1 MYTDPKIF
9 QISSEYWFMFSKVIY
24 SRYALLTLYMYAKLC
39 NIEVLPSYIKEVA
52 VGDILT
58 VQALITNPLDWHHF
72 YEKVSTIKI
81 GDRSNFTVITQE
93 GERVIGFGN
102 IVEVDK
108 WSNRGQYGFKIK
120 ISVKKQK
127 SLTDRRI
134 RAPSKVKLSSLQPEN
149 VSDAAEPASVI
160 VPPAHS
166 LTAAAAAPP
175 ATSTTT
181 TTVITAHDINS
192 FQEMLKESL
201 TMDIT
206 S

>member
-1 MYTDPKIF
+1 M
-9 QISSEYWFMFSKVIY
+9 
-24 SRYALLTLYMYAKLC
+24 YMYAKLC

-81 GDRSNFTVITQE
+81 GDRTDFTVVTQE

-127 SLTDRRI
+127 SLSDRRI
-134 RAPSKVKLSSLQPEN
+134 RGPSKVRLSSMQPEN
-149 VSDAAEPASVI
+149 VSNDAEPASAVV
-160 VPPAHS
+160 VPPAGL
-166 LTAAAAAPP
+166 LTAAP
-175 ATSTTT
+175 ASTTD
-181 TTVITAHDINS
+181 VITAQDIDT
-192 FQEMLKESL
+192 FQEILKESL
-201 TMDIT
+201 TMDMT
-206 S
+206 A

>member
-1 MYTDPKIF
+1 MYIDSKLF
-9 QISSEYWFMFSKVIY
+9 QISSEYWLIFSKVFY
-24 SRYALLTLYMYAKLC
+24 SRYALTCLYMYAKLC

-81 GDRSNFTVITQE
+81 GDRTDFTVVTQE

-127 SLTDRRI
+127 SLSDRRI
-134 RAPSKVKLSSLQPEN
+134 RGPSKIKLASVQPEN
-149 VSDAAEPASVI
+149 MYDAAGTRSVVV
-160 VPPAHS
+160 VPPAG
-166 LTAAAAAPP
+166 LLAAAAAPP
-175 ATSTTT
+175 DTTI
-181 TTVITAHDINS
+181 VITAQDMNN

-201 TMDIT
+201 TLDMT
-206 S
+206 A

>member
-1 MYTDPKIF
+1 
-9 QISSEYWFMFSKVIY
+9 
-24 SRYALLTLYMYAKLC
+24 MYAKLC

-81 GDRSNFTVITQE
+81 GDRTDFTVVTQE

-108 WSNRGQYGFKIK
+108 WSDRGRYGFKIK

-127 SLTDRRI
+127 SLSDRRI
-134 RAPSKVKLSSLQPEN
+134 RGPSKIKLSSVQQEN
-149 VSDAAEPASVI
+149 IYDAAGPRSVVVI
-160 VPPAHS
+160 PPAGLLGAS
-166 LTAAAAAPP
+166 AATAAAAPD
-175 ATSTTT
+175 TTA
-181 TTVITAHDINS
+181 VVTAQDMNN

-201 TMDIT
+201 TMDMT
-206 S
+206 A

>member
-1 MYTDPKIF
+1 
-9 QISSEYWFMFSKVIY
+9 
-24 SRYALLTLYMYAKLC
+24 MYAKLC

-58 VQALITNPLDWHHF
+58 VQALVTNPLDWHHF

-81 GDRSNFTVITQE
+81 GDRTDFTVVTQE

-108 WSNRGQYGFKIK
+108 WSDRGRYGFKIK

-127 SLTDRRI
+127 SLSDRRI
-134 RAPSKVKLSSLQPEN
+134 RGPSKIKLSSVQQEN
-149 VSDAAEPASVI
+149 MYDAAGPRSVVVI
-160 VPPAHS
+160 PPAGLLGAS
-166 LTAAAAAPP
+166 AATAAAAPD
-175 ATSTTT
+175 TTA
-181 TTVITAHDINS
+181 VVTAQDMNN

-201 TMDIT
+201 TMDMT
-206 S
+206 A

>member
-1 MYTDPKIF
+1 
-9 QISSEYWFMFSKVIY
+9 
-24 SRYALLTLYMYAKLC
+24 MYAKLC
-39 NIEVLPSYIKEVA
+39 DIEVLPSYIKEVA

-72 YEKVSTIKI
+72 YEKVSTIKL
-81 GDRSNFTVITQE
+81 GGRTDFTVITPE
-93 GERVIGFGN
+93 GERVVGFGN
-102 IVEVDK
+102 IEEVDK

-134 RAPSKVKLSSLQPEN
+134 RGPSKAKLSSVQPEN
-149 VSDAAEPASVI
+149 VSDAAAVVVEAESAR
-160 VPPAHS
+160 VPPAHP
-166 LTAAAAAPP
+166 LTAAAAAATALPP
-175 ATSTTT
+175 ATNAAK
-181 TTVITAHDINS
+181 TVITAHDIDS

>member
-1 MYTDPKIF
+1 
-9 QISSEYWFMFSKVIY
+9 
-24 SRYALLTLYMYAKLC
+24 MYAKLC
-39 NIEVLPSYIKEVA
+39 NMEILPSYIKEVA

-72 YEKVSTIKI
+72 YERVSTIKI
-81 GDRSNFTVITQE
+81 GDRTDFTVITQE
-93 GERVIGFGN
+93 GERVIGSGN
-102 IVEVDK
+102 IVEMDK

-134 RAPSKVKLSSLQPEN
+134 RGSSKAKLSSVQPEN
-149 VSDAAEPASVI
+149 LSDAAEPASVM
-160 VPPAHS
+160 VPPAHL
-166 LTAAAAAPP
+166 LTTAAPP
-175 ATSTTT
+175 PPPATGTNN
-181 TTVITAHDINS
+181 TVITMHDINS
-192 FQEMLKESL
+192 FQELLKESL

>member
-1 MYTDPKIF
+1 
-9 QISSEYWFMFSKVIY
+9 
-24 SRYALLTLYMYAKLC
+24 MYAKLC

-81 GDRSNFTVITQE
+81 GDRTDFTVVTQE

-127 SLTDRRI
+127 SLSDRRI
-134 RAPSKVKLSSLQPEN
+134 RGPSKVRLSLMQPEN
-149 VSDAAEPASVI
+149 VSNDAEPASVVV
-160 VPPAHS
+160 VPPAGL
-166 LTAAAAAPP
+166 LTAAP
-175 ATSTTT
+175 ASTTD
-181 TTVITAHDINS
+181 VITAQDIDT
-192 FQEMLKESL
+192 FQEILKESL
-201 TMDIT
+201 TMDMT
-206 S
+206 V